1 MGGQKQLENIK
12 KQIKVIKQEVK
23 QSSLHEQLL
32 YNSLYSFR
40 VKLSKENT
48 RHHLFDNLDG
58 EDADKSAS
66 KDKDGYTKKP
76 TKEFTEDDLV
86 AADDNENNTSTGWE
100 YKVKSSPR
108 KASMKDTGIDP
119 NNPYVNKNLDADLS
133 TVIGRH
139 RANRKQ
145 INTEAFLLNNK
156 EEKEKSDRQKNSD
169 NDSTQDRSRSD
180 RVDGAKK
187 KKQSRSTVNS
197 NNNKTKPQKHL
208 SSVQRPPRSNSNRSE
223 GK

>member
-1 MGGQKQLENIK
+1 M
-12 KQIKVIKQEVK
+12 
-23 QSSLHEQLL
+23 HEKLL

-48 RHHLFDNLDG
+48 RHHLFDNLD
-58 EDADKSAS
+58 EDTAGDAKGN
-66 KDKDGYTKKP
+66 DGFARKP

-86 AADDNENNTSTGWE
+86 AADESVASGWE

-108 KASMKDTGIDP
+108 KASMKDAAIDP

-145 INTEAFLLNNK
+145 INTEAFLINK
-156 EEKEKSDRQKNSD
+156 EEKEKKNSD
-169 NDSTQDRSRSD
+169 R
-180 RVDGAKK
+180 
-187 KKQSRSTVNS
+187 
-197 NNNKTKPQKHL
+197 
-208 SSVQRPPRSNSNRSE
+208 
-223 GK
+223 